1 MSLTVV
7 GLVLLAIA
15 ASPMLAGAA
24 APPTCKQ
31 DGTDTQ
37 VCVFEPED
45 EEGVP
50 LASLKTVKKP
60 VDSQLAVGGRFIR
73 SQTAL
78 VQLGKALFW
87 DQQVGSDGQSCG
99 SCHFSA
105 GADARTKNQTSP
117 GLKAVPV
124 DTRFQNGLGPNHVLS
139 ASDFPLHQLSNPD
152 DRNSRVVR
160 DSNDV
165 VSSAGVFN
173 RQFTSIQSN
182 PGGLGNDRPA
192 FDRRAMDNCLSTPDA
207 DGFRIGTIN
216 VRRAEPRNTPTMIN
230 GLFNN
235 RNFWDSR
242 AQDVFNG
249 VSPFGAR
256 DTAAVVFEANNS
268 APRATQIR
276 INFSSLASQSVGPP
290 TNPNEM
296 SCNGRTFPDVG
307 HKMLTSTSTPLA
319 QQDVAANDS
328 VLGGISVNR
337 ASGGRTS
344 EGLTL
349 SYRDLIER
357 AFQPRWWASNASV
370 QVPGVSGPR
379 SQIEANFSLFWGLSV
394 GAYMETLRAD
404 DSEIDQFFDGRQ
416 QLSDSEFRG
425 LLLFSSAF
433 GERPSPIRNP
443 TTRVPLK
450 LADGRTDADLRCTA
464 CHGGPEMT
472 AASIDAVTEDAR
484 LERMAQLSGR
494 CAIYDA
500 GHFHTGVR
508 GVNDD
513 PSLGG
518 LDPFGNSFGETELAR
533 AGTLLRLVPTS
544 VAPFGLVPAIFRT
557 TNCDDANV
565 NGTFKAPSL
574 RNVELTGPYFHNGG
588 ELTLRQV
595 VDFYNRGGNFQ
606 DQREFDPNVHNLNL
620 GTQDRN
626 DLVAF
631 LMALTDQRVAF
642 ERAPFD
648 HPGICVANG
657 HPGSETSTQAGET
670 LPGDGPAARAL
681 FNVECHPASGANGLQ
696 NRIRPFLGVNQFD
709 PTP

>member
-1 MSLTVV
+1 MPRVALPLATWRSRQTRGLSPPRGAWLGLLLTLL
-7 GLVLLAIA
+7 GLVLLGIA
-15 ASPMLAGAA
+15 TGPMLVGAA
-24 APPTCKQ
+24 TPPICRQ

-37 VCVFEPED
+37 VCAFEAED

-50 LASLKTVKKP
+50 IASLKTADKP
-60 VDSQLAVGGRFIR
+60 VDSQLAVGGRFVR
-73 SQTAL
+73 DQRAL

-99 SCHFSA
+99 TCHFTA
-105 GADARTKNQTSP
+105 GADSRTKNQTSP

-124 DTRFQNGLGPNHVLS
+124 DTRFQNGLGPNHVIS
-139 ASDFPLHQLSNPD
+139 ASDFPFHQLANPD
-152 DRNSRVVR
+152 DRNSRVIR

-165 VSSAGVFN
+165 MSSAGVFN
-173 RQFTSIQSN
+173 RQFQSVQGN

-192 FDRRAMDNCLSTPDA
+192 FDRRAMDNCQSTPDT
-207 DGFRIGTIN
+207 DGFRVGNTN

-230 GLFNN
+230 GMFNN

-249 VSPFGAR
+249 VSPFGGR
-256 DTAAVVFEANNS
+256 DKAAVVFEANNT
-268 APRATQIR
+268 APRAVHIG
-276 INFSSLASQSVGPP
+276 ISFSSLASQSVGPP

-319 QQDVAANDS
+319 QQDVSGNDS
-328 VLGGISVNR
+328 VLGPISFSR
-337 ASGGRTS
+337 ATNGRTS
-344 EGLTL
+344 EGLNV
-349 SYRDLIER
+349 SYRELVQR
-357 AFQPRWWASNASV
+357 AFQSRWWASNTSV
-370 QVPGVSGPR
+370 SVPGVTGARP
-379 SQIEANFSLFWGLSV
+379 QIEANFSLFWGLSV

-404 DSEIDQFFDGRQ
+404 DSEIDRFYDGTE
-416 QLSDSEFRG
+416 QLSQSELRG

-443 TTRVPLK
+443 TTRVPIK

-484 LERMAQLSGR
+484 IERMAQVPVNGQPR

-500 GHFHTGVR
+500 GHFQTGVR
-508 GVNDD
+508 RVNDD
-513 PSLGG
+513 LALGG
-518 LDPFGNSFGETELAR
+518 LDPFNNSFGETNLVR
-533 AGTLLRLVPTS
+533 NGTITNLVPNAI
-544 VAPFGLVPAIFRT
+544 APFGLVPAIFRT
-557 TNCDDANV
+557 TNCNDDNV

-588 ELTLRQV
+588 ELSLRQV
-595 VDFYNRGGNFQ
+595 IDFYNRGGNFQ

-620 GTQDRN
+620 GTQDKN

-631 LMALTDQRVAF
+631 LLA
-642 ERAPFD
+642 
-648 HPGICVANG
+648 
-657 HPGSETSTQAGET
+657 
-670 LPGDGPAARAL
+670 
-681 FNVECHPASGANGLQ
+681 
-696 NRIRPFLGVNQFD
+696 
-709 PTP
+709 